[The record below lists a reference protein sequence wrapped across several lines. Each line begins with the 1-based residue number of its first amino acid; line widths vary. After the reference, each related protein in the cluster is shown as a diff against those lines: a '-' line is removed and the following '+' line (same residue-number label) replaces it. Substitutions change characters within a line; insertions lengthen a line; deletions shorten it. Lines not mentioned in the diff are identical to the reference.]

1 VQLGRGTNG
10 FAPFVDGQDFEI
22 QTGLSG
28 GYYVPLTARIFD
40 LNPGGSEPYG
50 PQNPRTKFSLFAE
63 DGSAISSTYDRCPAR
78 LQYVEIGGQLQL
90 SIYLPTFFATA
101 QAGEYF
107 ETPIRIRVD
116 VIDVDMKHAFDETWV
131 FATTPRIFR
140 PDAGVVADAGV
151 ASDATS
157 Q

>member
-1 VQLGRGTNG
+1 MGRGTNG

-22 QTGLSG
+22 QTGPAG
-28 GYYVPLTARIFD
+28 GFYVPLTARIFD
-40 LNPGGSEPYG
+40 LNPSDSEPYG
-50 PQNPRTKFSLFAE
+50 PTNPRTKFSLFAE
-63 DGSAISSTYDRCPAR
+63 DGSAIPSTYDRCPAR
-78 LQYVEIGGQLQL
+78 SQYVEIGGQLQL
-90 SIYLPTFFATA
+90 KYVLPAIFPMA
-101 QAGEYF
+101 QAREYF

-116 VIDVDMKHAFDETWV
+116 VIDVEMKHAFDETWV

-140 PDAGVVADAGV
+140 PDAGVVPSDAGV